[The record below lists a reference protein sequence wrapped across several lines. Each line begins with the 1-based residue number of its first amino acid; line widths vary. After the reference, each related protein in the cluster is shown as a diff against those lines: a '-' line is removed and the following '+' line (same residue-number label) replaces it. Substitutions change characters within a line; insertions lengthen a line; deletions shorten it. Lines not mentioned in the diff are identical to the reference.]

1 MLPLFTNCCS
11 RDFYVYILCAI
22 ALKPF
27 FSFICA
33 FALKSFQVIALLYQ
47 ERGKTINNTLSPYN
61 LVRCQKDHDFTAK
74 LEFHVRLL
82 MCFGIVMDDSYQI
95 SGRILFFKSSNMPAL
110 ICGKAYI
117 FYYPKI
123 ILF

>member
-1 MLPLFTNCCS
+1 M
-11 RDFYVYILCAI
+11 YILCAI

-95 SGRILFFKSSNMPAL
+95 SGRIFFLKAA
-110 ICGKAYI
+110 ICQRLYVESIYI
-117 FYYPKI
+117 YYPKI